1 MLCENCKQQ
10 DASVHITEINHATS
24 QRMQRHF
31 CPSCGELFQQS
42 DIVQRML
49 GRLPMIKLRVA
60 AVSAQRTV
68 LNVLGRRHDGEVRS
82 FVCLIRRYRSSQS
95 FLKSLSSFCVLLWV
109 PQATGVL
116 RLARAGWTP
125 DVPC

>member
-31 CPSCGELFQQS
+31 CPSCAELFQQS

-68 LNVLGRRHDGEVRS
+68 LNVLGGAARWRGLEL
-82 FVCLIRRYRSSQS
+82 CLSHKALPLQS
-95 FLKSLSSFCVLLWV
+95 
-109 PQATGVL
+109 
-116 RLARAGWTP
+116 
-125 DVPC
+125 